1 MLMPQN
7 SRATVLAGLVFLIGG
22 CASVPERGA
31 VELAT
36 LLEGT
41 FKTPANSSDDP
52 MTVRQVRFVAAGL
65 PGTVLYWQID
75 TGAEAKVYRQRVTVL
90 TEAAGGVVR
99 GTTYAFNQPA
109 LFVNAWDKMSALEAL
124 TPADLKPGFEANS
137 DADCDM
143 KYRRSGSGWRGTV
156 DPNVCRFWS
165 SRRNAERG
173 LGAVSEIDSAG
184 LRQTEWA
191 FDEAGKLAFGSGP
204 DKLITMVRQ

>member
-75 TGAEAKVYRQRVTVL
+75 TGAEAKV
-90 TEAAGGVVR
+90 
-99 GTTYAFNQPA
+99 
-109 LFVNAWDKMSALEAL
+109 
-124 TPADLKPGFEANS
+124 
-137 DADCDM
+137 
-143 KYRRSGSGWRGTV
+143 
-156 DPNVCRFWS
+156 
-165 SRRNAERG
+165 
-173 LGAVSEIDSAG
+173 
-184 LRQTEWA
+184 
-191 FDEAGKLAFGSGP
+191 
-204 DKLITMVRQ
+204 